1 MPRRAR
7 PPAHATH
14 HAVHAGREGSNLEPG
29 RPPRRPL
36 PAPSADD
43 HPRRTLVAARPAR
56 RPDHDRGSDQPT
68 GRFGYGLS
76 AAKCGEQ
83 LRRRAVRCVGH
94 RSRSATAAAGG
105 RWRSCG
111 SRARPAWPSGE
122 QVDGLG
128 GPLGTAAGGMPG
140 QDLGLPGLDRSGQ
153 ARQLG
158 HANAVDPMIK
168 RSRATRAAGMP
179 AAASTARS
187 NSLPCQ
193 AAATSRWIPSRQA
206 GPEPRSPPCGSCSAA
221 VSRSLRVRYSGSR
234 LRLRYEGW
242 PAGSAGG
249 PGRPPCWPAG
259 CVEVSTTALACPVGN
274 QRAGVP
280 RAKGLPPR
288 WRHAAP

>member
-1 MPRRAR
+1 MGAPGTLAGDDSTAPTARRTRTNSAVCR
-7 PPAHATH
+7 GGPAHPRMPPITRSMP
-14 HAVHAGREGSNLEPG
+14 AVRGSNLEPG

-94 RSRSATAAAGG
+94 WSRSATAAAGG

-140 QDLGLPGLDRSGQ
+140 QDLGLPGLDRSGR

-168 RSRATRAAGMP
+168 ALPGDQSGRHAGRSVDSSEQLLA
-179 AAASTARS
+179 
-187 NSLPCQ
+187 LPGRGDLTLDPQ
-193 AAATSRWIPSRQA
+193 STSRPGA
-206 GPEPRSPPCGSCSAA
+206 TLVP
-221 VSRSLRVRYSGSR
+221 VR
-234 LRLRYEGW
+234 
-242 PAGSAGG
+242 
-249 PGRPPCWPAG
+249 
-259 CVEVSTTALACPVGN
+259 
-274 QRAGVP
+274 
-280 RAKGLPPR
+280 
-288 WRHAAP
+288 